1 LSWSHLVPA
10 DRAGTTPAQRHK
22 KSVAVAPSLLAC
34 DFSRLEDEIRAV
46 EKAGAEFLHLDVMD
60 GHFVNNITFGPVLV
74 KAIAKLASV
83 ALDTHLMIEH
93 PDRYIGPFLDAG
105 ADILT
110 IHVEAS
116 ADPRR
121 DLRTIRARGKKA
133 GLSLNPDTPLS
144 EVEPFIEELD
154 LLLVMS
160 VVPGFG
166 GQSFIDSVLPDLSK
180 AAKLRERL
188 GLTFA
193 IEIDGGI
200 NPETAARARE
210 AGADI
215 LVAGTAIFRTPDYR
229 AAVSAIRGPLGPL
242 PRG

>member
-1 LSWSHLVPA
+1 MSWSHLLPTSS
-10 DRAGTTPAQRHK
+10 RSSTQ
-22 KSVAVAPSLLAC
+22 VAVAPSLLAC
-34 DFSRLEDEIRAV
+34 DFSRLDEEIGAV

-60 GHFVNNITFGPVLV
+60 GHFVDNITFGPVLV
-74 KAIAKLASV
+74 KAIDKIAKV
-83 ALDTHLMIEH
+83 PLDTHLMIEN
-93 PDRYIGPFLDAG
+93 PDRYLGPFLDAG

-116 ADPRR
+116 HDVRR
-121 DLRTIRARGKKA
+121 DLRAIRKRGKKA

-144 EVEPFIEELD
+144 DVEPYLEELD

-166 GQSFIDSVLPDLSK
+166 GQSFMEDVLPNVAK
-180 AAKLRERL
+180 AAKLRDRL

-200 NPETAARARE
+200 NPETAARARS
-210 AGADI
+210 AGAEI
-215 LVAGTAIFRTPDYR
+215 LVAGTAIFRTPDY
-229 AAVSAIRGPLGPL
+229 AAAIAAIRG
-242 PRG
+242 

>member
-1 LSWSHLVPA
+1 V
-10 DRAGTTPAQRHK
+10 T
-22 KSVAVAPSLLAC
+22 AVAPSLLAC
-34 DFSRLEDEIRAV
+34 DFSRLGEEIRAV

-60 GHFVNNITFGPVLV
+60 GHFVDNITFGPVLV
-74 KAIAKLASV
+74 KAIDQLATV
-83 ALDTHLMIEH
+83 PLDTHLMIEN
-93 PDRYIGPFLDAG
+93 PDRYIGAFLDAG

-116 ADPRR
+116 GDPRR
-121 DLRTIRARGKKA
+121 DLRAIRARGKKA
-133 GLSLNPDTPLS
+133 GLSLNPATSLAD
-144 EVEPFIEELD
+144 VEPFLDELD

-166 GQSFIDSVLPDLSK
+166 GQAFIDAVLPGLAR

-193 IEIDGGI
+193 IEIDGSI
-200 NPETAARARE
+200 NPETAARSRA

-215 LVAGTAIFRTPDYR
+215 LVAGTAIFKNPDYG
-229 AAVSAIRGPLGPL
+229 AAVAAIRG
-242 PRG
+242 

>member
-1 LSWSHLVPA
+1 
-10 DRAGTTPAQRHK
+10 
-22 KSVAVAPSLLAC
+22 LLAC
-34 DFSRLEDEIRAV
+34 DFSRLAEEISAV

-74 KAIAKLASV
+74 KAIDKLATV
-83 ALDTHLMIEH
+83 PLDTHLMIEH
-93 PDRYIGPFLDAG
+93 PDRDIGAFLDAG

-110 IHVEAS
+110 VHVEAS
-116 ADPRR
+116 SDPRR
-121 DLRTIRARGKKA
+121 DLRAIRARGKKA
-133 GLSLNPDTPLS
+133 GLSLNPDTSL
-144 EVEPFIEELD
+144 EDIEPFLEELD

-166 GQSFIDSVLPDLSK
+166 GQSFMDAVLPDLTR

-200 NPETAARARE
+200 NPETAARARD

-215 LVAGTAIFRTPDYR
+215 LVAGTAIFKTPDYA
-229 AAVSAIRGPLGPL
+229 AAVAAIRGWRGPQDGL
-242 PRG
+242 THRPN

>member
-1 LSWSHLVPA
+1 MSWSHLLP
-10 DRAGTTPAQRHK
+10 TKTQT
-22 KSVAVAPSLLAC
+22 KSTRTAIAPSLLAC
-34 DFSRLEDEIRAV
+34 DFSRLEDEIKAV
-46 EKAGAEFLHLDVMD
+46 EQAGVEFLHLDVMD

-74 KAIAKLASV
+74 KAIAKIASV
-83 ALDTHLMIEH
+83 PLDTHLMIEN

-116 ADPRR
+116 SDVRR
-121 DLRTIRARGKKA
+121 DLRTIRARGIKA
-133 GLSLNPDTPLS
+133 GLSLNPATPLS
-144 EVEPFIEELD
+144 RVEPHLEELD

-166 GQSFIDSVLPDLSK
+166 GQSFMAEVLPRVTQ
-180 AAKLRERL
+180 AAKIREQL

-200 NPETAARARE
+200 NPETAARARS
-210 AGADI
+210 AGAEV
-215 LVAGTAIFRTPDYR
+215 LVAGTAIFRTPDY
-229 AAVSAIRGPLGPL
+229 AAAIAALRG
-242 PRG
+242 

>member
-1 LSWSHLVPA
+1 
-10 DRAGTTPAQRHK
+10 
-22 KSVAVAPSLLAC
+22 
-34 DFSRLEDEIRAV
+34 
-46 EKAGAEFLHLDVMD
+46 MD

-74 KAIAKLASV
+74 KAIDQLATV
-83 ALDTHLMIEH
+83 PLDTHLMIEH
-93 PDRYIGPFLDAG
+93 PDRYMGAFLDAG

-116 ADPRR
+116 GDPRR
-121 DLRTIRARGKKA
+121 DLRAIRARGKKA

-144 EVEPFIEELD
+144 AVEPYLEELD

-166 GQSFIDSVLPDLSK
+166 GQSFIDTVLPDLAK
-180 AAKLRERL
+180 AAKLRDKL

-193 IEIDGGI
+193 IEIDGGV
-200 NPETAARARE
+200 NAETATRSRD

-215 LVAGTAIFRTPDYR
+215 LVAGTAIFRAPDYA
-229 AAVSAIRGPLGPL
+229 AAVAAIRGPATA
-242 PRG
+242 

>member
-1 LSWSHLVPA
+1 MSWSHLVTSA
-10 DRAGTTPAQRHK
+10 TKSR

-34 DFSRLEDEIRAV
+34 DFSHLAEEIRAV
-46 EKAGAEFLHLDVMD
+46 EEAGAEFLHLDVMD
-60 GHFVNNITFGPVLV
+60 GHFVGNITFGPVLV
-74 KAIAKLASV
+74 KAIDQLATV
-83 ALDTHLMIEH
+83 PLDTHLMIEH
-93 PDRYIGPFLDAG
+93 PDRYIDAFLDAG

-116 ADPRR
+116 SDVRR
-121 DLRTIRARGKKA
+121 DLAAIRARGRKA
-133 GLSLNPDTPLS
+133 GLSLNPATPFS
-144 EVEPFIEELD
+144 QVEPFLGYLD

-166 GQSFIDSVLPDLSK
+166 GQSFIETVLPNLTK
-180 AAKLRERL
+180 AAELRERH

-200 NPETAARARE
+200 NPETAARSRD

-215 LVAGTAIFRTPDYR
+215 LVAGTAIFRTPDY
-229 AAVSAIRGPLGPL
+229 AASVAAIRG
-242 PRG
+242 

>member
-1 LSWSHLVPA
+1 MKS
-10 DRAGTTPAQRHK
+10 RN
-22 KSVAVAPSLLAC
+22 SVAVAPSLLAC
-34 DFSRLEDEIRAV
+34 DFSRLGEEIRTV
-46 EKAGAEFLHLDVMD
+46 ESAGADFLHLDVMD

-74 KAIAKLASV
+74 KAIDQLATV
-83 ALDTHLMIEH
+83 PLDTHLMIEN

-116 ADPRR
+116 SDVRR
-121 DLRTIRARGKKA
+121 DLRAIRGRGKKA
-133 GLSLNPDTPLS
+133 GLSLNPATPLS
-144 EVEPFIEELD
+144 AVEPYLEDLD

-166 GQSFIDSVLPDLSK
+166 GQAFIGTVLPNLTR
-180 AAKLRERL
+180 AAKLREQH

-215 LVAGTAIFRTPDYR
+215 LVAGTAIFRTPDYG
-229 AAVSAIRGPLGPL
+229 AAVVAIRGA
-242 PRG
+242 

>member
-1 LSWSHLVPA
+1 
-10 DRAGTTPAQRHK
+10 
-22 KSVAVAPSLLAC
+22 
-34 DFSRLEDEIRAV
+34 
-46 EKAGAEFLHLDVMD
+46 MD
-60 GHFVNNITFGPVLV
+60 GHFVGNITFGPVLV
-74 KAIAKLASV
+74 KAIDQLATV
-83 ALDTHLMIEH
+83 PLDTHLMIEH
-93 PDRYIGPFLDAG
+93 PDRYIGAFLDAG

-116 ADPRR
+116 SDPRR
-121 DLRTIRARGKKA
+121 DLRAIRARGKKA
-133 GLSLNPDTPLS
+133 GISLNPDPPLKG
-144 EVEPFIEELD
+144 VEPFLEELD

-166 GQSFIDSVLPDLSK
+166 GQSFIDAVLPDLAK

-200 NPETAARARE
+200 NPETAARSRA

-215 LVAGTAIFRTPDYR
+215 LVAGTAIFKTSDYA
-229 AAVSAIRGPLGPL
+229 AAVAAIRGPKTA
-242 PRG
+242 